1 MEKDG
6 KEENVAVRLSRIF
19 LAYDFWAGYR
29 YMNMNNI
36 TRHVFAEQEEK

>member
-6 KEENVAVRLSRIF
+6 EEKNMAVGLRRVF
-19 LAYDFWAGYR
+19 LAYDVWAGYR